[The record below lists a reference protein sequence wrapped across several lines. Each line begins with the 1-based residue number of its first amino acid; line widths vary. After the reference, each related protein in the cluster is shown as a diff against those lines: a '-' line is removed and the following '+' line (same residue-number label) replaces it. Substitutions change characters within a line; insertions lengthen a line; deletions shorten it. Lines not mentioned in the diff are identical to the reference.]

1 MPQSTIYDTDLTDDE
16 WEIAEPLVPAPKAG
30 GRPASYTRRSL
41 LNAMLY
47 IKRTGCSWRLLPREY
62 PYWKTVYSYFRIWRD
77 DGTFERINDA
87 LRAQMREAVGRNAV
101 PTAGIVDSRSVKTSQ
116 KGGIAATTGER
127 RSMAENTI

>member
-1 MPQSTIYDTDLTDDE
+1 MSQNTTYDTDLSDAE
-16 WEIAEPLVPAPKAG
+16 WEMVEPLVPAPKAG
-30 GRPASYTRRSL
+30 GRPPRYPRRAI

-47 IKRTGCSWRLLPREY
+47 VKRTGSSWRLLPKEY
-62 PYWKTVYSYFRIWRD
+62 PYWKTVYSYFRLWRD

-116 KGGIAATTGER
+116 KGGPVAMTVARKSRE
-127 RSMAENTI
+127 ENFT